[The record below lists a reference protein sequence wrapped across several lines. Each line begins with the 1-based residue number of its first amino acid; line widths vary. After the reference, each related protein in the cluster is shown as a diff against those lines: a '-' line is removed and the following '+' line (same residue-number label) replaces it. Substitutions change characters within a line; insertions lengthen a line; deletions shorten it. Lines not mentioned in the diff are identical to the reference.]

1 MLFRARNSVDY
12 DDNSV
17 LLFLRLIR
25 KKERERERERERGKE
40 RRDERREKREGNDYE
55 AAWVRG
61 RRLESRNITYNARV
75 TPLDARADRVCSS
88 PAAAPER
95 PADTEPLLVVYNENE
110 KEKKRERRER
120 GERCYVV

>member
-1 MLFRARNSVDY
+1 MLFRACNSVDY

-25 KKERERERERERGKE
+25 ERERERKREKERE

-61 RRLESRNITYNARV
+61 RRLESHTYAKPWVLGTWR
-75 TPLDARADRVCSS
+75 S
-88 PAAAPER
+88 
-95 PADTEPLLVVYNENE
+95 YI
-110 KEKKRERRER
+110 K
-120 GERCYVV
+120 